1 MSDLVNHPPHYNAI
15 PAKCECGKGIEC
27 IQITEHMDFLT
38 GNAMKYLYRHEH
50 KGSPIQDLEKAAWYI
65 QRKIEKLRAKELEGA
80 PEGLEDLVDRLRAEA
95 TKNFWQHA
103 ERNMR
108 DSVEQKH

>member
-1 MSDLVNHPPHYNAI
+1 MGKTKTSRTSRGFSPHPCGSRKTRTNYYEYSMSDPVNHPPHYNAI

-65 QRKIEKLRAKELEGA
+65 QRKIEKLKKIRG
-80 PEGLEDLVDRLRAEA
+80 
-95 TKNFWQHA
+95 
-103 ERNMR
+103 
-108 DSVEQKH
+108 